1 MMEEEEGNDENE
13 DIFIISIDEVVL
25 VFHDL
30 TSEKYFSPSSCEI
43 CRIVGV
49 RNASTIT
56 LRSLF
61 DEKIIHASPSNLLDS
76 GDDWI
81 PSECLDSLFANE
93 NITHFGDEETEL
105 VNLPEILYPMD
116 YNVPF

>member
-1 MMEEEEGNDENE
+1 MKEDDGNDEEE

-30 TSEKYFSPSSCEI
+30 ISEKSFSPSSCEI

-49 RNASTIT
+49 KNASTIT

-61 DEKIIHASPSNLLDS
+61 DEKIIHASPRSLLDS

-81 PSECLDSLFANE
+81 PSECFDSLFANE
-93 NITHFGDEETEL
+93 NITYFGDEAEL
-105 VNLPEILYPMD
+105 VKLYTSD
-116 YNVPF
+116 AL